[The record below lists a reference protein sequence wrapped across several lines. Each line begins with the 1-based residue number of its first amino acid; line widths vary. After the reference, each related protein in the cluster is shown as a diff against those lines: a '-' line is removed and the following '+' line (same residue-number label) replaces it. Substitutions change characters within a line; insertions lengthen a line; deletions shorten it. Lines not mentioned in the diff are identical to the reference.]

1 MDNDKVVHILSK
13 RIDDLSKNQ
22 ELMRVNKAFSD
33 DIFVKCINDQAKTI
47 KYLKFDI
54 GVMALI
60 IGFSGIIYLS
70 HEIKQDKKLENLHKS
85 APKTCSKM
93 CILHKSETE
102 KEDIFD
108 ADDLK

>member
-33 DIFVKCINDQAKTI
+33 DIFVKCINDQTKTI

-54 GVMALI
+54 GVLALV

-70 HEIKQDKKLENLHKS
+70 HELKQDKKLENLHKS
-85 APKTCSKM
+85 GSKMCSKT
-93 CILHKSETE
+93 CILHKSENE
-102 KEDIFD
+102 NDDIFD
-108 ADDLK
+108 VDDLK